1 VKVDTG
7 QRERSQ
13 FPRGVSGLLTLVVMG
28 ILLAAIPLLARASA
42 SGAGADCKD
51 GAISAIGPLDAQGR
65 GQTTPEA
72 RCIERPR

>member
-13 FPRGVSGLLTLVVMG
+13 FPRGVSGLLTLVVMA

-42 SGAGADCKD
+42 SGAVADCND
-51 GAISAIGPLDAQGR
+51 GAISAIGPIDAQGS
-65 GQTTPEA
+65 GQTAPEV
-72 RCIERPR
+72 RCIEPPR